1 MRTIRNKHSRG
12 DIELNSQSLGIVE
25 IFYLGDTIARR
36 GARSSVIERI
46 RSEWSKFRDLVT
58 LFNQ

>member
-1 MRTIRNKHSRG
+1 MWGKRTIRNKHSRG

-36 GARSSVIERI
+36 GARSRKKESGVNGVN
-46 RSEWSKFRDLVT
+46 SEI
-58 LFNQ
+58 